1 MSALSHLFQE
11 QTPNRSPYHRH
22 IGYSCRRPIINTS
35 VAQFLCSQ
43 RIQSTVGT
51 ASFQYNKALQRSG
64 VCCESQASINTRN
77 VCIAPGPSSDVGHH
91 LNQSGSEGLMLNL
104 SVHAHQNWGDCDV
117 TGYILCITSTA
128 KAWWCGVI
136 GNVCIHVRES
146 AAMSALVYKI

>member
-43 RIQSTVGT
+43 RIQSTVVT

-77 VCIAPGPSSDVGHH
+77 VCIAPGLSSDVGHH
-91 LNQSGSEGLMLNL
+91 LNQSALEGTYRCTRTRI
-104 SVHAHQNWGDCDV
+104 GETDV

-128 KAWWCGVI
+128 KACWCVVI

-146 AAMSALVYKI
+146 AAMSALVYKILN